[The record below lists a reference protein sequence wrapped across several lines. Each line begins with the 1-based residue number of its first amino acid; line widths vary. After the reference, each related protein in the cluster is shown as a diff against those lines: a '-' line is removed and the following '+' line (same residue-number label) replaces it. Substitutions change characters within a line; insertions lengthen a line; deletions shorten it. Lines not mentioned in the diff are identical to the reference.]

1 VSRYHDQVAA
11 AFAAVTIRGPTRY
24 AWMGRASRPL
34 PPPIYTDLKG
44 SERRRYLVSSL
55 REELYASFYCHG
67 RPVPARWGERG
78 PISPDPWLTDALSR
92 ANTGG
97 GGWEPGWTVQ
107 RLEAKEAV
115 AETDRLRA
123 RVPVGDIRSQSGVV
137 RPGADVSVRLPKGLP
152 ELSPGFYTVVS
163 EAPTDLGSAESV
175 VRAYWNVSAT
185 GAPELVVALASRL
198 NERRVQ
204 FRLKVADHPF
214 RFTRCDAAV
223 LYLPGDAFP
232 ALREPLREVAA
243 ALSHRLGPEI
253 PAFTLELVPGVGLA
267 EDSRDGQSF
276 GARRCQLLADAIV
289 RAHEQGITETEA
301 QVDAVAERFA
311 EDGVQIDAPYR
322 EPSLAGRH
330 VF

>member
-1 VSRYHDQVAA
+1 VSRYRDQVAA
-11 AFAAVTIRGPTRY
+11 ALVAVTIRGPTRY
-24 AWMGRASRPL
+24 AWLGSASRPL
-34 PPPIYTDLKG
+34 PAPINTDLKD

-67 RPVPARWGERG
+67 RPVPARWGDRG

-92 ANTGG
+92 ANTGR

-107 RLEAKEAV
+107 RLEAEEAV
-115 AETDRLRA
+115 AETARLRA
-123 RVPVGDIRSQSGVV
+123 RVPVADIRSQSGVV
-137 RPGADVSVRLPKGLP
+137 QSGADVSVRLPKGLP

-175 VRAYWNVSAT
+175 VRAYWNVSAR
-185 GAPELVVALASRL
+185 GAPKLVAALASRL
-198 NERRVQ
+198 NAKRVQ

-223 LYLPGDAFP
+223 LYLPGDTFP
-232 ALREPLREVAA
+232 TLRGPLWEVAA
-243 ALSHRLGPEI
+243 ALSPRLGPEI
-253 PAFTLELVPGVGLA
+253 PAFTLELAPGVGLA
-267 EDSRDGQSF
+267 EDSGEGESF

-289 RAHEQGITETEA
+289 RAYEQGITEPDP

-311 EDGVQIDAPYR
+311 EDGVQIDAPYL

-330 VF
+330 VL